1 MIPWLLILALQVPV
15 APVARTAI
23 HAPHE
28 RIGGTYQSLT
38 AIVGERV
45 RRFDVRKFENPHT
58 DIPGAQYTVDYGG
71 VIVTF
76 FSHPSSSDI
85 LVTAVEV
92 TDMKWLAPLGVTLG
106 DTRPEIEARVGRP
119 LTSDAATLHYEDE
132 EGSDIGPTTMTLSF
146 LDNRLVRVKW
156 TFPWD

>member
-1 MIPWLLILALQVPV
+1 VLIVALQVPV
-15 APVARTAI
+15 TPAAKAAL
-23 HAPHE
+23 HAPRE

-38 AIVGERV
+38 AVVGERV
-45 RRFDVRKFENPHT
+45 RRFDVRAFENPHT

-71 VIVTF
+71 ITVTF
-76 FSHPSSSDI
+76 FSDPSSSGI
-85 LVTAVEV
+85 LVTAVDV

-106 DTRPEIEARVGRP
+106 GTRSEADARLGRP
-119 LTSDAATLHYEDE
+119 LRSDAATLHYEDE

-146 LDNRLVRVKW
+146 EDNRVVRVRW